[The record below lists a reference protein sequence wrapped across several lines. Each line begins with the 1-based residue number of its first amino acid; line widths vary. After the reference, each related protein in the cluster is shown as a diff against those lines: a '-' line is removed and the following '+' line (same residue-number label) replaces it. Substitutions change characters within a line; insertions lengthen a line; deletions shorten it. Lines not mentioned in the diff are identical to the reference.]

1 MFACM
6 FSSLCNVFLHLSAA
20 CFAWEGSRGS
30 EAPALQ
36 GFLLLQKWRKATI
49 SLEEASH
56 GHPGDTRLGIG
67 GEKKRNVTSGR

>member
-6 FSSLCNVFLHLSAA
+6 FSSLCNVFLHLSTA
-20 CFAWEGSRGS
+20 CFAWEGSRGN

-36 GFLLLQKWRKATI
+36 GFLLLQKRRKATI

-56 GHPGDTRLGIG
+56 GHPGDTRLDIG
-67 GEKKRNVTSGR
+67 GEKKRNVTSSR